1 MISPP
6 CWIPFNPTP
15 ACAANVKAKIPSY
28 QHSCLGKRPP
38 ACHIARV
45 TEPNTPLHIADYRL
59 FWGARFLSWFAGSG
73 MVVIIGYQ
81 LYDLARQSYGMS
93 IAQASFMLGVLGF
106 VQFVPMFLMTPI
118 AGVVADRFDRRHVGA
133 IAVGIDAGMGVMLAL
148 ATQLGWLTMPLVL
161 GLAMAHGVARVFV
174 GPSVGSI
181 APVIVPPALLPR
193 AVAMNSMAMQAGT
206 ILGPAIAGL
215 LFGWSPP
222 VFYWIAAGLL
232 AASILCLLRIRAL
245 PPHAANKDV
254 HPLRLVAQGFA
265 YVRSNPFL
273 LGCITL
279 DLFAVL
285 LAGATALLPVYAR
298 DILHVG
304 ATGLGQ
310 MRAATAVGAAVV
322 GFVLSVRPLQRHVG
336 VTMLAAVAI
345 YGLATAIF
353 GVSTN
358 YHLSLA
364 LLVVLGGADMISMF
378 VRGSLVQL
386 LTPDSM
392 RGRVQAISGLAIG
405 ASNELGEMESGLLAK
420 FVGAPRAVV
429 IGGIGA
435 IVVTLIW
442 AVIFPQIRRADTFDV
457 RKDA

>member
-1 MISPP
+1 M
-6 CWIPFNPTP
+6 
-15 ACAANVKAKIPSY
+15 
-28 QHSCLGKRPP
+28 
-38 ACHIARV
+38 
-45 TEPNTPLHIADYRL
+45 TEPKTPLHIADYRL
-59 FWGARFLSWFAGSG
+59 FWAARFLSWFAGSG

-106 VQFVPMFLMTPI
+106 VQFVPMFLMSPI

-133 IAVGIDAGMGVMLAL
+133 LAVGIDAGMGLAL
-148 ATQLGWLTMPLVL
+148 AAATQFGWLSMPLVL
-161 GLAMAHGVARVFV
+161 GLAVAHGVARVFV

-181 APVIVPPALLPR
+181 APTIVPPALLPR
-193 AVAMNSMAMQAGT
+193 AVAMNSMAMQSGT

-222 VFYWIAAGLL
+222 VFYWIAGGMLAVSIVLLL
-232 AASILCLLRIRAL
+232 AIRPL

-254 HPLRLVAQGFA
+254 HPFRLIGEGFS
-265 YVRSNPFL
+265 YVRGNPFL

-310 MRAATAVGAAVV
+310 MRAAPAVGAALL
-322 GFVLSVRPLQRHVG
+322 GLILSVRPLQKRVG
-336 VTMLAAVAI
+336 VTMLGAVAVF
-345 YGLATAIF
+345 GLATAVF
-353 GVSTN
+353 GLSRN
-358 YHLSLA
+358 YYLSLA
-364 LLVVLGGADMISMF
+364 MLGILGAADMISMF

-386 LTPDSM
+386 HTPDAM

-405 ASNELGEMESGLLAK
+405 ASNELGEMESGIAAALL
-420 FVGAPRAVV
+420 GATGAVV
-429 IGGIGA
+429 LGGIGA
-435 IVVTLIW
+435 VVITVIW
-442 AVIFPQIRRADTFDV
+442 AVIFPQIRRADGFHSQTED
-457 RKDA
+457 